1 MWAFCPQ
8 LSFMKKQLFF
18 SLLLPLLLFSKTFKV
33 ASYNV
38 ENLFDMQ
45 YNGSEYEEYLP
56 NKHNWTPAI
65 LKKKLTN
72 ISEVICEIDADIIGL
87 QEVEN
92 SNALKLLQK
101 SLKKYGCPYKY
112 RAITTKKGSSIQ
124 VALLSKIPIQSHRD
138 IVVRRRLGER
148 NILEVKFLIEGKPL
162 YIFVNHWNSKMSP
175 ESKRITSALALK
187 KRLLSLKKGSEY
199 LLIGDFN
206 SNYDEYRRVEKT
218 GINHLLATIKKKKLI
233 RKNELDADS
242 FEHYNLW
249 LELPIYKRWSHN
261 FYGKKQGL
269 DAILLPYSMLD
280 GKGIDYVDSSFY
292 VFKKNYLFT
301 PKGYIFRWLYRK
313 GKHRGEGYSD
323 HLAIY
328 AKFSTKSF
336 DRKIFTLKE
345 GNIKQLHKKKSS
357 LPLLLKKVK
366 VISLEKNKVYIRD
379 KFKEEI
385 AIYGIDQLLEEGNYY
400 DLLVFQRKLYQGNY
414 EIVDFRVEKRYDSIK
429 KRN

>member
-1 MWAFCPQ
+1 
-8 LSFMKKQLFF
+8 MKKQLFF
-18 SLLLPLLLFSKTFKV
+18 SLLLPLFLCSKTLKI

-38 ENLFDMQ
+38 ENLFDMH
-45 YNGSEYEEYLP
+45 YNGSEYDEYLP
-56 NKHNWTPAI
+56 RKHNWTPSI

-72 ISEVICEIDADIIGL
+72 ISEVICDIDADIIGL
-87 QEVEN
+87 QEIEN
-92 SNALKLLQK
+92 SNALKLLQR
-101 SLKKYGCPYKY
+101 SLKRYGCSYKY

-124 VALLSKIPIQSHRD
+124 VALLSKIPIQTHRD

-148 NILEVKFLIEGKPL
+148 NILEVKFLVEGRPL

-175 ESKRITSALALK
+175 ESKRISSAKALR
-187 KRLLSLKKGSEY
+187 KRVLSLPKGSEY

-206 SNYDEYRRVEKT
+206 SNYNEYRQVEKT
-218 GINHLLATIKKKKLI
+218 GINHVLATIKKKKLI
-233 RKNELDADS
+233 RKNELDTDA

-269 DAILLPYSMLD
+269 DAILLPHSMLD

-292 VFKKNYLFT
+292 MFKKNYLFT

-313 GKHRGEGYSD
+313 GRHRGKGYSD
-323 HLAIY
+323 HLAVY
-328 AKFSTKSF
+328 AKFSTEPF
-336 DRKIFTLKE
+336 DKKNFTLKQ

-366 VISLEKNKVYIRD
+366 VISVEKNKVYIRD
-379 KFKEEI
+379 ELNEKI
-385 AIYGIDQLLEEGNYY
+385 AIYGIDQALEEGNYY
-400 DLLVFQRKLYQGNY
+400 DMVVFKRKFYKGNY
-414 EIVDFRVEKRYDSIK
+414 EIIDFRIEKRYDSIK